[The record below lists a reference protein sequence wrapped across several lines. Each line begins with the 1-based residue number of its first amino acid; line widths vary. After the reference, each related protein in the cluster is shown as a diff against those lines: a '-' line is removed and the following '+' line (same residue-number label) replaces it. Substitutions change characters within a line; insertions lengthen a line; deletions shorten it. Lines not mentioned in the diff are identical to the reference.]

1 MSNNYCIYHLHTDLS
16 NGVTNVDSVTKYYQ
30 YIDKAKSCGMSA
42 IGFSEHGNIF
52 EYLHKK
58 EAVEKAGMKYLH
70 GVEAYVTE
78 KLWYEDN
85 EVVSKKRDNYHCV
98 LIAKNY
104 EGFKELNRLTSI
116 AFNKDDGHFYYNPR
130 ITLDELINT
139 SENIIVCTACLG
151 GILSRGTENAKR
163 IFLDF
168 LIKNKDR
175 VFLEIQHHNT
185 KEQIDYNIELYSL
198 HKKTGIRLIAG
209 TDTHCLDERHAEA
222 RKMLQLG
229 KGIHFGEEDGWD
241 LVFKTY
247 EELVSSYRKQGA
259 LPDNVFIEAIENTN
273 VLADMVEEF
282 TLNKSFKYPKIF
294 NDTEKTFEKMV
305 FEKAKENKCLNER
318 YPWEVV
324 ESRLKQE
331 IEDYKTVGACD
342 YMLMQEYLR
351 DWEHKNGIYSG
362 PGRGSCNGSLVC
374 YVLGI
379 TEMDSLKFDLNFF
392 RFINPSR
399 ISLPDID
406 TDYSTEDRDRVKQFL
421 LKEHMGFPTIQT
433 SEIITFNTVQL
444 KGAIRDIGRGLN
456 IPLEEINVIC
466 NAVYKDEEKHD
477 VIDDM
482 WREKYPE
489 IFEYLDII
497 MGTIV
502 SIGSHPSGVLI
513 TDVDIMSDIG
523 CCTTRESEYPVSC
536 LNMKEL
542 DSLNY
547 VKLDILG
554 LDNISL
560 INNTCKLAGIEKITP
575 DNIDLEDWNVWK
587 SIREDTSMI
596 FQWDGSLG
604 SIVIKDLFSDTTIS
618 KIRKYIPD
626 LPTLKLFSFGNA
638 LIRPC
643 GTSVRNSAVKG
654 AIRRTG
660 IKDIDDMLA
669 PELGNCIVQETIMRF
684 VMRFCGY
691 DLSGADRVRKSIS
704 KKLGT
709 EQLLGEIRQGFYK
722 NAVVEYNLSEEK
734 AESIIQPI
742 LKCISDA
749 TRYAFSWNH
758 SDAYSYIGYALGY
771 LRYYYPVEYIT
782 TCLNVWKDKEEKTN
796 TVITYAKKKNIKIL
810 PPRFRYSKSE
820 YFMDKEHNAIYKGI
834 GSIKYMNS
842 SVAEELY
849 ELRDNE
855 YNSFSELL
863 FDIANKT
870 SLNSRQLEILIKLD
884 FFSEFGNSK
893 ELIAINEWF
902 NFFKQG
908 EMKTIKKEKIKDEIL
923 YSIIKRYSKE
933 TSTSF
938 KIIDIKS
945 IIQETEFVQRSME
958 IKDFTLKEKVI
969 SQLEYYGYV
978 DFGSNSDS
986 MEDRKKLV
994 ITDISPMRSKSGK
1007 NAGKIWAYRI
1017 STTSIGSGKNGEFT
1031 IKADVYKNN
1040 PLNQYDI
1047 IKAEKYAKKEYKGK
1061 IYWYLNS
1068 YSHIYE

>member
-1 MSNNYCIYHLHTDLS
+1 MSNNYCIYHSHTDLS

-70 GVEAYVTE
+70 GVEAYITE

-85 EVVSKKRDNYHCV
+85 EAVSKKRDNYHCV

-104 EGFKELNRLTSI
+104 EGFKELNRLASI

-151 GILSRGTENAKR
+151 GILSRGTENVKG

-168 LIKNKDR
+168 LIKNKNR

-185 KEQIDYNIELYSL
+185 KEQIDYNIELYNI

-209 TDTHCLDERHAEA
+209 TDTHCLNERHAEA

-247 EELVSSYRKQGA
+247 EELISSYRKQEA

-273 VLADMVEEF
+273 VLADMVDEF

-305 FEKAKENKCLNER
+305 FKKAKENKYLNER

-444 KGAIRDIGRGLN
+444 KGAIRDVGRGLN
-456 IPLEEINVIC
+456 IPLEEVNVIC

-489 IFEYLDII
+489 VFEYLDII

-604 SIVIKDLFSDTTIS
+604 SIVIKDLFSDNTIS
-618 KIRKYIPD
+618 KIRKYIPN

-643 GTSVRNSAVKG
+643 GTSVRNFAVKG
-654 AIRRTG
+654 DIRRTG

-691 DLSGADRVRKSIS
+691 DLSGSDRVRKSIA

-782 TCLNVWKDKEEKTN
+782 TCLNVWKNKEEKTN
-796 TVITYAKKKNIKIL
+796 TVISYAKRKNIKIL
-810 PPRFRYSKSE
+810 PPKFRYSKSE
-820 YFMDKEHNAIYKGI
+820 YFMDKEYNAIYKGI

-842 SVAEELY
+842 NIAEELY
-849 ELRDNE
+849 ELRNGT
-855 YNSFSELL
+855 YNTFSELL
-863 FDIANKT
+863 YDIANKT

-893 ELIAINEWF
+893 ELLAINEWF

-908 EMKTIKKEKIKDEIL
+908 EIKTIKKEKIKDQTI
-923 YSIIKRYSKE
+923 YNIIKRYSKE
-933 TSTSF
+933 TATGF
-938 KIIDIKS
+938 KIIDVKS
-945 IIQETEFVQRSME
+945 IINETEIAQKSIE
-958 IKDFTLKEKVI
+958 IKDFSYKEKI
-969 SQLEYYGYV
+969 LTQIEYYGYI
-978 DFGSNSDS
+978 DMNTGDNSI
-986 MEDRKKLV
+986 EERTKLIVLENIPLRKKK
-994 ITDISPMRSKSGK
+994 DNS
-1007 NAGKIWAYRI
+1007 IWAYKI
-1017 STTSIGSGKNGEFT
+1017 LTQSIGSGKHGEFT
-1031 IKADVYKNN
+1031 ILGSCYKNK
-1040 PLNQYDI
+1040 PIKQYDI
-1047 IKAEKYAKKEYKGK
+1047 IKAKKYFKKEYNGK
-1061 IYWYLNS
+1061 IYWYLGD
-1068 YSHIYE
+1068 YDYIF